1 VIIRHSDLRRGESAV
16 PIAAGKWHWM
26 PQRDAETGQA
36 IVLIA
41 LRLTTDPLL
50 KWQQG
55 EGMLFATIRSF
66 KGLEAD
72 AVLMVDVVAPGS
84 LPHFSQADFYV
95 GCSRVKHMLAILG
108 MAPGVV

>member
-1 VIIRHSDLRRGESAV
+1 VAILCPHDKSRSSLAKLDTIGRV
-16 PIAAGKWHWM
+16 P
-26 PQRDAETGQA
+26 
-36 IVLIA
+36 
-41 LRLTTDPLL
+41 LTTDPL

-72 AVLMVDVVAPGS
+72 AVLMVDVVAPDS

-95 GCSRVKHMLAILG
+95 GCSRAKHLLATLA
-108 MAPGVV
+108 MAAGVV

>member
-1 VIIRHSDLRRGESAV
+1 VAILCPHDKARSSLAQLDTIGRV
-16 PIAAGKWHWM
+16 P
-26 PQRDAETGQA
+26 
-36 IVLIA
+36 
-41 LRLTTDPLL
+41 LTTDPL

-66 KGLEAD
+66 KGPEAD

-84 LPHFSQADFYV
+84 LPHFSRADFDV
-95 GCSRVKHMLAILG
+95 GGSRAKHLLATLA

>member
-1 VIIRHSDLRRGESAV
+1 
-16 PIAAGKWHWM
+16 
-26 PQRDAETGQA
+26 
-36 IVLIA
+36 
-41 LRLTTDPLL
+41 
-50 KWQQG
+50 
-55 EGMLFATIRSF
+55 MLFATIRSF

-95 GCSRVKHMLAILG
+95 GCSRAKHQLATQA